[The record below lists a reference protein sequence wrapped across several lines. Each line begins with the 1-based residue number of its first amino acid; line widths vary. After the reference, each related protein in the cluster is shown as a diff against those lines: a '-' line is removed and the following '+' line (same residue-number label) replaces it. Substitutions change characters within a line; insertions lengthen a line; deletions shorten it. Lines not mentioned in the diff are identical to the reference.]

1 CKEHGTTGFT
11 HSPPADFSVLFIHE
25 EPDRAWD
32 ELGPYLLNEA
42 VEYSSWKTR
51 GVNRPLE
58 FSSDSV
64 EALRAEKRYEIIT
77 PAECLERHRSRADF
91 FAAIHPLIGGMPL
104 EEAWTCLRSYR
115 EQVLEPLLAEQ
126 DS

>member
-1 CKEHGTTGFT
+1 MNSHF
-11 HSPPADFSVLFIHE
+11 
-25 EPDRAWD
+25 
-32 ELGPYLLNEA
+32 LNE
-42 VEYSSWKTR
+42 VIEYSSWKTE

-77 PAECLERHRSRADF
+77 PKECMQRHRDRTDF

-104 EEAWTCLRSYR
+104 DKAWQSLHLYS
-115 EQVLEPLLAEQ
+115 EQVLAPLLAEQ
-126 DS
+126 TG